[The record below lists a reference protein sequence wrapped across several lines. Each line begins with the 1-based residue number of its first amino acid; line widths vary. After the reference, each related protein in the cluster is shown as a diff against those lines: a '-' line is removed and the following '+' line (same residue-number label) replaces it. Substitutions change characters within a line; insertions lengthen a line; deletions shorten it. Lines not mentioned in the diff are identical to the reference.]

1 MKGFLFLFCFS
12 LSRGETIT
20 DVIKIEEVEDS
31 DELTREEQEQS
42 EELDYYE
49 QYQAIM
55 SRNKRTEPKKKR
67 KEWDDEEIMLLIE
80 AWKNEEV
87 LYNIKHPFYY
97 LKEAKSK
104 AIVNIKRKLEAQNIT
119 VSIKTI
125 IEKITNLRNYFGAQM
140 RMVDASRKSGA
151 GPGETYKS
159 KWKFFRHLT
168 FLRENLTH
176 RTTKGYLA
184 ENALESHAA
193 TAESS
198 RDLPIVV
205 VTTSNKEIPRKD
217 EVVIKDTQCAKET
230 SHKCKRKRLD
240 SPIHITTAPPKTIP
254 VESRQNI
261 QITNQSLSKNKD
273 ELYTDLIANMLH
285 EIPECPEKDLLKL
298 EIQHNIIQLKHKKSN
313 TQYDLKLSENNVSQ
327 QTKNIY
333 EKLSSYHPRSQTNQ
347 SPESNKVSSSVNSN
361 CKTPD
366 YQAADN
372 DPTSIS
378 DSDSLQIV
386 DQEKQ

>member
-1 MKGFLFLFCFS
+1 MVGTAFTCYNEKVSPENREWKKLCVILKRFWFLFCFS

-55 SRNKRTEPKKKR
+55 SRNKRTESKKKR

-184 ENALESHAA
+184 ENALESHAPS
-193 TAESS
+193 AEAS

-217 EVVIKDTQCAKET
+217 DVVIKDTHCAKEN
-230 SHKCKRKRLD
+230 SHKCKRRRLD
-240 SPIHITTAPPKTIP
+240 SPIHITTAPPKSIP

-261 QITNQSLSKNKD
+261 HITNQSHSKTKD

-313 TQYDLKLSENNVSQ
+313 TQCNLKLFENNVFS
-327 QTKNIY
+327 
-333 EKLSSYHPRSQTNQ
+333 TNNK
-347 SPESNKVSSSVNSN
+347 ESR
-361 CKTPD
+361 
-366 YQAADN
+366 
-372 DPTSIS
+372 
-378 DSDSLQIV
+378 
-386 DQEKQ
+386 KQ